1 MLHWALCSFVRLGL
15 YHLTTNQSVA
25 HIELVISCTE
35 KMKADVLRFAHPY
48 LMMWLQEE
56 RDKAILLYKMMLVI
70 IVNTPFTP
78 LIRNI
83 CCV

>member
-15 YHLTTNQSVA
+15 YHLTTNQSVV

-56 RDKAILLYKMMLVI
+56 RDKTTLLYKIFKLNLICVI
-70 IVNTPFTP
+70 DV
-78 LIRNI
+78 RMK
-83 CCV
+83 